1 MTQKLKTE
9 VIHGTGIG
17 EACTMGKLRFL
28 HTRTQKNEQKGC
40 GIEAER
46 TRLRDAI
53 AFVLQNL
60 AELQ

>member
-1 MTQKLKTE
+1 
-9 VIHGTGIG
+9 
-17 EACTMGKLRFL
+17 MGKLRFL

-60 AELQ
+60 AELQERAHEQVGADAAEIFSIHA